1 MPKTEEIIA
10 GYLIDL
16 RTKLS
21 KYDTELIL
29 PRLDYLSRMTEALLC
44 VDYKNILLIGYP
56 GTGKTE
62 MVYSFIH
69 HITKGSVSE
78 FMPPFVKNSNIFELN
93 LLGIVANTTL
103 RGQLEQRLKAMLDY
117 IVNNSF
123 TILFIDEI
131 HTASYAG
138 ESLEGKGILHL
149 IKPYIITPN
158 LVIIGTTTFE
168 DYYKHIEKDGA
179 IVRRFHKIKIEEP
192 DKETT
197 IKIITKR
204 AEKYQLHHGIK
215 TSREVIENIIKLTDI
230 YMPMHHHPAKDIQV
244 LDLACAHASYNNYIS
259 PLSSQYKELE
269 KQLLVVQ
276 EEKEKYVQSGD
287 FEKARMLREKEEKI
301 VEAMKNL
308 KDTIYK
314 ITDLKIDDIKYA
326 IETITSNRIISINI
340 GDIMVNIKNTLYDSI
355 LGQNNAIEEIIYQIE
370 KYFKFK
376 LYERRPLSLLLAG
389 PTGTGKTE
397 TAYLLAETLL
407 GDRNKIVRIDM
418 SEYADRHSIYNL
430 IGAPPG
436 YIGYES
442 SGILHKKLK
451 ESPFNIILFDE
462 IEKAHPEIQNIL
474 LNLLDGGNLIDN
486 HHNIINAKSSIF
498 IITTNLGS
506 QILYAKPI
514 GFASKVS
521 NKDIQNNI
529 YKSIQKYFK
538 PEVLG
543 RIDKIVIFNSL
554 SIDTIKKIVVNHI
567 NKITEQLGIEKDEL
581 TEIINEIDL
590 DKLIQENINE
600 NLSARDIM
608 RIAEKHLM
616 DMISIK

>member
-1 MPKTEEIIA
+1 M
-10 GYLIDL
+10 
-16 RTKLS
+16 
-21 KYDTELIL
+21 
-29 PRLDYLSRMTEALLC
+29 
-44 VDYKNILLIGYP
+44 LLIGYP

-62 MVYSFIH
+62 IVYSFIH
-69 HITKGSVSE
+69 YITKGNLSE
-78 FMPPFVKNSNIFELN
+78 FMPAFIKNSNIFELN

-103 RGQLEQRLKAMLDY
+103 RGQLEQRLKVMLDH
-117 IVNNSF
+117 IANNF

-149 IKPYIITPN
+149 IKPYIIMPN

-179 IVRRFHKIKIEEP
+179 IARRFHKIKIEEP

-197 IKIITKR
+197 IKIIAKR

-215 TSREVIENIIKLTDI
+215 ASEEVIENIIKLTDI
-230 YMPMHHHPAKDIQV
+230 YMPMHYHPAKDIQV
-244 LDLACAHASYNNYIS
+244 LDLACAHASYNNHIS

-269 KQLLVVQ
+269 KQIHAIQ
-276 EEKEKYVQSGD
+276 EEKEKYVQLGD
-287 FEKARMLREKEEKI
+287 FEKARLLREKEEKI
-301 VEAMKNL
+301 IEAMKNL
-308 KDTIYK
+308 RDTIYK

-326 IETITSNRIISINI
+326 IETITGNKIINI
-340 GDIMVNIKNTLYDSI
+340 NPKDIVENIKNKLSDNI
-355 LGQNNAIEEIIYQIE
+355 FGQDNAIEEIIYQIG
-370 KYFKFK
+370 KYFNFR

-418 SEYADRHSIYNL
+418 SEYADKHSIYNL
-430 IGAPPG
+430 VGAPPG
-436 YIGYES
+436 YIGYDS

-451 ESPFNIILFDE
+451 ESPFNVILFDE
-462 IEKAHPEIQNIL
+462 IEKAHPDIQNIL
-474 LNLLDGGNLIDN
+474 LNLLDGGNLLDN
-486 HHNIINAKSSIF
+486 HQNVINAKSSIF

-506 QILYAKPI
+506 RILYEKPI
-514 GFASKVS
+514 GFASKIS
-521 NKDIQNNI
+521 HKDIQNSI

-543 RIDKIVIFNSL
+543 RIDKIVIFNPL
-554 SIDTIKKIVVNHI
+554 GIDTIRKIVITHI
-567 NKITEQLGIEKDEL
+567 NKIAEQLGIEEDKI

-590 DKLIQENINE
+590 DKIIQENINE

-616 DMISIK
+616 DIVSIK